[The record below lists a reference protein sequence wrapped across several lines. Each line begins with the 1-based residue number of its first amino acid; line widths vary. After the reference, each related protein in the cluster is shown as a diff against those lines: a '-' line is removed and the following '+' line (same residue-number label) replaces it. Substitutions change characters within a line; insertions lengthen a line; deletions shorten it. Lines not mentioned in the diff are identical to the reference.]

1 MRLEYDHHFISTSS
15 PRFHADYTNL
25 RIGVIQI
32 TNGEPTE
39 MFCSS
44 LVGSRDPV
52 NKRMRKGIINRA
64 LCNMLT
70 NVVER
75 VAF

>member
-15 PRFHADYTNL
+15 LRFHAHYTN
-25 RIGVIQI
+25 RCIGVIQI

-52 NKRMRKGIINRA
+52 NKRMRKGTINRA
-64 LCNMLT
+64 LCNMLR